1 MTRFRLSPEAAQDLN
16 DIYEY
21 IARDN
26 FEAAEHVRTEIY
38 DAILGVAAMPGK
50 GHRRED
56 LTERAVLFW
65 PVRSYQII
73 YRPHSRPLQVVAI
86 LHGKRDIKRVLSQR

>member
-1 MTRFRLSPEAAQDLN
+1 MTRFRLSPEAAQDLI

-21 IARDN
+21 IAQDSI
-26 FEAAEHVRTEIY
+26 EAAERVHTEIY
-38 DAILGVAAMPGK
+38 EAIVGLAAKPGK

-56 LTERAVLFW
+56 LTGRPVLFW

-73 YRPHSRPLQVVAI
+73 YRAQPETLEIIAVPFSFSAPSR
-86 LHGKRDIKRVLSQR
+86 RS